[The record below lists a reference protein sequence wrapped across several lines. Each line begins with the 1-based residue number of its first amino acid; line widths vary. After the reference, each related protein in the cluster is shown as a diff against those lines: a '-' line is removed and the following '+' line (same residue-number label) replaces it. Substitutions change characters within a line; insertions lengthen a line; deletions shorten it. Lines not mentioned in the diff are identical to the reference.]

1 VAYRAALPPP
11 IWSFVGKGIG
21 IFLTWIK
28 HLRRCGTVAG
38 TAGWPAVAM
47 TTIDRGDQRM
57 IRTVFLA
64 ATATLA
70 LAACASTE
78 ADMAADSAMA
88 AGDMTPT
95 QRGAY
100 VEMAAASDLFEIQSS
115 TLAQSRAQ
123 RPEVRQFAQMLV
135 QHHQQTTAQLAAA
148 ATAAGTPPTP
158 DLMPMQQQMMD
169 ELRGA
174 SGAGFDEVYLR
185 QQVPAH
191 EMALALHS
199 NYARN
204 GDTPALR
211 AVASAAV
218 PIIQQHLDQARR
230 LSSGG

>member
-1 VAYRAALPPP
+1 MSRSL
-11 IWSFVGKGIG
+11 I
-21 IFLTWIK
+21 
-28 HLRRCGTVAG
+28 
-38 TAGWPAVAM
+38 
-47 TTIDRGDQRM
+47 
-57 IRTVFLA
+57 LA
-64 ATATLA
+64 AAGALA

-78 ADMAADSAMA
+78 ADMAADNAAA

-115 TLAQSRAQ
+115 QLALSRAQ
-123 RPEVRQFAQMLV
+123 RPEVRQFAQMLID
-135 QHHQQTTAQLAAA
+135 HHRQTTAQLTAA

-174 SGAGFDEVYLR
+174 SGAGFDAVYLR

-191 EMALALHS
+191 EMALALHE

-204 GDTPALR
+204 GDTAALR
-211 AVASAAV
+211 GTAAAAV
-218 PIIQQHLDQARR
+218 PIIRQHLDRARQLR
-230 LSSGG
+230 GS

>member
-1 VAYRAALPPP
+1 M
-11 IWSFVGKGIG
+11 
-21 IFLTWIK
+21 
-28 HLRRCGTVAG
+28 LRTLL
-38 TAGWPAVAM
+38 
-47 TTIDRGDQRM
+47 
-57 IRTVFLA
+57 LA
-64 ATATLA
+64 AAGSLA
-70 LAACASTE
+70 LAACASAE
-78 ADMAADSAMA
+78 ADMEADAAA
-88 AGDMTPT
+88 ATGDMTPN

-115 TLAQSRAQ
+115 QLAQAQAQ
-123 RPEVRQFAQMLV
+123 RPEVREFAQMLV
-135 QHHQQTTAQLAAA
+135 QHHQQTTAQLTAA

-174 SGAGFDEVYLR
+174 SGANFDEVYLR

-191 EMALALHS
+191 EMALALHG

-218 PIIQQHLDQARR
+218 PIVQQHLDRARQLR
-230 LSSGG
+230 GGS